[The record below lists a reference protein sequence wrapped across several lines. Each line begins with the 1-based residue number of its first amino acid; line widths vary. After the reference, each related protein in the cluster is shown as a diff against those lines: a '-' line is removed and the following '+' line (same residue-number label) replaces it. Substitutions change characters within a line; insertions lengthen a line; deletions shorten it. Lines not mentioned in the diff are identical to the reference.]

1 MKRAILKDRS
11 LILISGDDA
20 EKFLENIVTCRVAG
34 MAINTMAFGALL
46 TPQGKIMFDFFILRR
61 EDGFLFDLPAD
72 MAEEF
77 AKRMTFYKLRA
88 KVDISSMDQLSV
100 TALWGDNND
109 TGIEDPRLPTM
120 GTRYYSDDLPEAEDG
135 NYDELR
141 VANCM
146 PEGGKDFEYGD
157 AYPHETLMDQ
167 FGGVDF
173 RKGCFVGQ
181 EVVSRMQHRG
191 TVKKRIIMIWA
202 EENLPPTGE
211 TILADGKPAGKLGT
225 VCSTGGLALLRLDRV
240 AKADELSAN
249 GIILHSSLP
258 EWVGFEMP
266 GIENPGITDA
276 G

>member
-34 MAINTMAFGALL
+34 MAINAMAFGALL

-72 MAEEF
+72 IAEEF

-120 GTRYYSDDLPEAEDG
+120 GTRYYSDDLPESEDG

-191 TVKKRIIMIWA
+191 TVKKRIIMIRA

-240 AKADELSAN
+240 AKANELSTN
-249 GIILHSSLP
+249 GIILHPSLP

>member
-120 GTRYYSDDLPEAEDG
+120 GTRYYSDDLSEAEDG

-191 TVKKRIIMIWA
+191 TVKKRIIMIRA
-202 EENLPPTGE
+202 EGNLPPAGE
-211 TILADGKPAGKLGT
+211 AILADGKPAGKLGT

-240 AKADELSAN
+240 AKADELSTN
-249 GIILHSSLP
+249 GIILHPSLP

-266 GIENPGITDA
+266 GTENAGISDA